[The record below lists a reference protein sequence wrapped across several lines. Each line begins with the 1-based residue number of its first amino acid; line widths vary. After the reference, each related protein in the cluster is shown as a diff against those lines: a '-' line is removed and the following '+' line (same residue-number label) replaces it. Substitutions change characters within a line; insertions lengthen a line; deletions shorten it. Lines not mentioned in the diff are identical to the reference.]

1 MRLGSLSEKPRNEG
15 AATTSPA
22 LAPCAF
28 SRSPLQTSTP
38 RRFHTGREGM
48 ECGRD
53 LGGLWYSFS
62 PVLIAGSAERPN
74 QKGVLSSARVQ
85 APCPG
90 SRPPLRRCDVT
101 GLHRTHQGK
110 CNAGSVRWCLPA
122 SALKK
127 SRHASLGSEAVHSVL
142 RPAPRHPHQSLP
154 QASNRRVSL
163 SSRDP

>member
-1 MRLGSLSEKPRNEG
+1 MQPP
-15 AATTSPA
+15 PA
-22 LAPCAF
+22 PPPAPCAF

-53 LGGLWYSFS
+53 LGGLWYYFS
-62 PVLIAGSAERPN
+62 PVLIADSAERPN

-110 CNAGSVRWCLPA
+110 CNAGSVRWYLPA
-122 SALKK
+122 STLKK
-127 SRHASLGSEAVHSVL
+127 SRDASLGSEEGQDQTVHSVL